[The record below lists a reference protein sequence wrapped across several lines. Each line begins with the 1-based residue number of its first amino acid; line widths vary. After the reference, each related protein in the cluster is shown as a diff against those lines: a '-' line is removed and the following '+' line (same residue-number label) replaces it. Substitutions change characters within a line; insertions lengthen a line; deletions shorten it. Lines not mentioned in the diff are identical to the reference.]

1 MFGRAVQRLDIPDRG
16 MHRSTKKM
24 ENNMSKKRTVVAL
37 AAVAA
42 AALTTLFLAGNGA
55 ASAGSDQSK
64 AAGMHFSTD
73 ELRQLLGP
81 DTAQRAASDTIQSTM
96 SVKEAVAAGQFAP
109 APNLTSEPKACLNM
123 TDALGDVSAY
133 DGFIQ
138 SGERSKTVAPDS
150 LQRYF
155 MTAVFQIPGG
165 ADAAIDKVAEVLRTC
180 SAGTIQ
186 LDTGNGIIKGGIS
199 YAEHAAP
206 KLDGARTFAST
217 LTTILPSTEST
228 SLKSTDSASLTPTE
242 EVVPECDAQLTLTAS
257 GDLLIWSVEPTEQL
271 ATESVTTVY
280 DRALALS

>member
-1 MFGRAVQRLDIPDRG
+1 
-16 MHRSTKKM
+16 
-24 ENNMSKKRTVVAL
+24 MSKKRTVVAL

-55 ASAGSDQSK
+55 ASAGADQNT
-64 AAGMHFSTD
+64 ATGMHFSTD

-81 DTAQRAASDTIQSTM
+81 DSAQRATADTIQPAVSI
-96 SVKEAVAAGQFAP
+96 KEAVADGQFAA

-138 SGERSKTVAPDS
+138 SGERSQAAAPDS

-165 ADAAIDKVAEVLRTC
+165 ADKAIDQVAEVLRTC
-180 SAGTIQ
+180 SAGTIR
-186 LDTGNGIIKGGIS
+186 LDTGTGKTLAGSIS
-199 YAEHAAP
+199 YAEHPAP
-206 KLDGARTFAST
+206 SLDGARTFAST
-217 LTTILPSTEST
+217 LTTTMPAPESANRT
-228 SLKSTDSASLTPTE
+228 NDDIIVEPT
-242 EVVPECDAQLTLTAS
+242 CDAQLTLTAN

-271 ATESVTTVY
+271 ATDSVTTVY
-280 DRALALS
+280 DRALSLS